1 MSPYCMGVI
10 AKKSS
15 LFVDFYYQVGL
26 VEKTCQLLNDKLFR
40 EKLGTAAR
48 EHIVDYY
55 LLKRTYL
62 PTYLE
67 WVDQLAQKPALYPN
81 QFIS

>member
-15 LFVDFYYQVGL
+15 LFVDYYYQVGL
-26 VEKTCQLLNDKLFR
+26 VEKTCQLLTDKLFR

-48 EHIVDYY
+48 EHIVDHYP
-55 LLKRTYL
+55 LKCTYL
-62 PTYLE
+62 PSYLE
-67 WVDQLAQKPALYPN
+67 WVEQLAQKPVLYPN